1 MRGGILS
8 KVRCNKGWLQK
19 KRGHVCSGGR
29 ADVCMMFVC
38 CNYEKGHEPRL
49 HQGLL
54 HVRIIYIMLNVFE
67 EWLIYAVFDFR
78 GKIAR
83 SIFVLTVFWPRW
95 LGTAI
100 ANAWDFSLAPP
111 SPNLSSRPNKSHT
124 KFFLKF
130 QNILAPSESWGTVCV
145 MR

>member
-1 MRGGILS
+1 MRL
-8 KVRCNKGWLQK
+8 
-19 KRGHVCSGGR
+19 H
-29 ADVCMMFVC
+29 VCMMHVC
-38 CNYEKGHEPRL
+38 CSYEKGQEPRL

-54 HVRIIYIMLNVFE
+54 QLRIIYIMLNVFE
-67 EWLIYAVFDFR
+67 KWLIYAVRHFR

-83 SIFVLTVFWPRW
+83 SDFVSIVFRPRW
-95 LGTAI
+95 LGTTI

-130 QNILAPSESWGTVCV
+130 QNILAPQRQGDNVCDAIASI
-145 MR
+145 